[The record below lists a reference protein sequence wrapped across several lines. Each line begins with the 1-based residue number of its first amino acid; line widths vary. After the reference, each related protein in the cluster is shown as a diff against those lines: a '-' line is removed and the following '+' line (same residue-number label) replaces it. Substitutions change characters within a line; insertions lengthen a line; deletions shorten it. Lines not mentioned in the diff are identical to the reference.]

1 MYLAINKQD
10 NQDVHSFT
18 WTYDDKLIIN
28 GNEVNPNDW
37 KIVEVGFLTEINV
50 QERRNRDTM
59 WGRDETE
66 IRQK

>member
-28 GNEVNPNDW
+28 DNEVNPNDW
-37 KIVEVGFLTEINV
+37 KIVEVAYITEINV
-50 QERRNRDTM
+50 
-59 WGRDETE
+59 
-66 IRQK
+66 